1 VRTTIVSTSKLRE
14 YRRFIFVLDGFV
26 MLLLIG
32 FLLYTYSTGAK
43 WTNYVFPI
51 VIYLQA
57 HIYYGLFL
65 NLKDVSYDE
74 GSSYYNEDNYEV
86 QVPFE
91 EIRSIELQSITG
103 IYSIKLLH
111 RSQGRT
117 EIYFKASLWYPFNF
131 HKKDEIVE
139 ELRNKIDRYKS
150 TLPEKNVSALPSYR
164 L

>member
-1 VRTTIVSTSKLRE
+1 MRTTIVSTSKLRE

-91 EIRSIELQSITG
+91 GIRSIELQSITG

-131 HKKDEIVE
+131 QKKDEIVE
-139 ELRNKIDRYKS
+139 ELRNKIDR
-150 TLPEKNVSALPSYR
+150 
-164 L
+164 

>member
-1 VRTTIVSTSKLRE
+1 
-14 YRRFIFVLDGFV
+14 
-26 MLLLIG
+26 MLLLMV
-32 FLLYTYSTGAK
+32 FLLYSFSIGAK
-43 WTNYVFPI
+43 WTNYVIPI
-51 VIYLQA
+51 MIYLQA

-65 NLKDVSYDE
+65 NLKYVSYDE
-74 GSSYYNEDNYEV
+74 GSIYYNEDDYEV

-103 IYSIKLLH
+103 IYSIKLLL

-131 HKKDEIVE
+131 QKKDEIVE
-139 ELRNKIDRYKS
+139 ELRNKIDRYKR
-150 TLPEKNVSALPSYR
+150 TLPEKNLSVLPSYR